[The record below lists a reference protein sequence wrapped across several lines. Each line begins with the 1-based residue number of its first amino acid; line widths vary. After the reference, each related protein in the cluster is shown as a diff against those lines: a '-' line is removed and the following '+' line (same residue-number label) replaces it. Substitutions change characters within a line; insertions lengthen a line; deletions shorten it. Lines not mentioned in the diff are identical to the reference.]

1 MRRAILRQEATC
13 FPADAGVSWTYE
25 QGFYVA
31 VGDSLEFTRGARR
44 SRKKAR

>member
-1 MRRAILRQEATC
+1 MRRAILRQETTC
-13 FPADAGVSWTYE
+13 FPADAGVSWTHE

-44 SRKKAR
+44 GGQEVR